1 MKYTWRFLSNVMR
14 VMTSLDRTQY
24 PFNFEWGQKEQ
35 LRDSFLAT
43 LDMNEIDTSFN
54 YVYFLDVLSSLVVD
68 NDKRPSVAKMIE
80 RLHIQNFGDKVV
92 FQRRSIFLTS
102 PSFRVVCSNVFGFIS
117 KGEGDDWRQ
126 DSFSP
131 QDA

>member
-68 NDKRPSVAKMIE
+68 NDKRPSVAK
-80 RLHIQNFGDKVV
+80 
-92 FQRRSIFLTS
+92 
-102 PSFRVVCSNVFGFIS
+102 PSLSL
-117 KGEGDDWRQ
+117 
-126 DSFSP
+126 
-131 QDA
+131 A